1 MNRFSFAAGVCLE
14 CPNRHNVPGEQNNV
28 KKIGEPRRH
37 EIDEVQV
44 QRIAFLVEESD
55 VGKTQKMY
63 LGKDPYTFLPD
74 DVGRLLEVVKN
85 KSPGF
90 MSWGFGS
97 AFADLRKQYPET
109 KPYIGAPSAQ
119 E

>member
-1 MNRFSFAAGVCLE
+1 MRKVSEA
-14 CPNRHNVPGEQNNV
+14 
-28 KKIGEPRRH
+28 RRH
-37 EIDEVQV
+37 EIDDVDV
-44 QRIAFLVEESD
+44 QRIAYVIEASD
-55 VGKTQKMY
+55 VGKTQKQY
-63 LGKDPYTFLPD
+63 LGKQPYTFLAD

-97 AFADLRKQYPET
+97 IFADLRKQYPET
-109 KPYIGAPSAQ
+109 KPYIGAPSAL

>member
-1 MNRFSFAAGVCLE
+1 MRKVSEA
-14 CPNRHNVPGEQNNV
+14 
-28 KKIGEPRRH
+28 RRH
-37 EIDEVQV
+37 EVDDVDV
-44 QRIAFLVEESD
+44 QRIAYVIEESD
-55 VGKTQKMY
+55 VGKTQKQY
-63 LGKDPYTFLPD
+63 LGKQPYTFLAD
-74 DVGRLLEVVKN
+74 DVGRLLEVIKH

-97 AFADLRKQYPET
+97 IFGDLRQQYPET

>member
-1 MNRFSFAAGVCLE
+1 M
-14 CPNRHNVPGEQNNV
+14 
-28 KKIGEPRRH
+28 KKVSESRRH
-37 EIDEVQV
+37 ETDSLDV
-44 QRIAFLVEESD
+44 QRIAYLVEAGD
-55 VGKTQKMY
+55 VGKTQKQY
-63 LGKDPYTFLPD
+63 LGQQPYTFLPD

-97 AFADLRKQYPET
+97 IFGDLRKQYPET
-109 KPYIGAPSAQ
+109 KPYIGAPSAS